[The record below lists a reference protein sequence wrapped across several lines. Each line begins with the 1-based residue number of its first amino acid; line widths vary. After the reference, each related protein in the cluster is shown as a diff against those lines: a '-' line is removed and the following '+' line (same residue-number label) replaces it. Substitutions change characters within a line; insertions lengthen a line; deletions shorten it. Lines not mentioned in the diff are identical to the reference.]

1 MRTKCPKCNIT
12 LQFDESKFRN
22 NNLIE
27 YTCPVC
33 GCHLRI
39 VDNSAGNTPAAPVNG
54 YPKGSRQP
62 AYQKIPQ
69 QHAQATPVDNHF
81 GPQTTSTTEND
92 ECGSHRSPL
101 IWIIPIVV
109 LLLSAIVG
117 GYFYYYKVNLPAK
130 IDREAPRFYT
140 ISNATNIRSSKS
152 AGADYNKIGS
162 LPFGSELITYSNDI
176 DWSEIKDAS
185 GRKGFIA
192 SNYIVNKSDFCRLNS
207 IFGDASS
214 RTIIETVKC
223 RRALLNY
230 FKEHNYIGSI
240 SQSEL
245 RSIAPSVTPTSDNQW
260 QVFTRAKGIK
270 PNSVWFGRATNPNS
284 KFTDFAV
291 IITNIKTSVHHF
303 LLFSFDDKENAT
315 LVYEE
320 DTNVKFI
327 DDVYCYESKVEVSY
341 EYAD

>member
-1 MRTKCPKCNIT
+1 M
-12 LQFDESKFRN
+12 
-22 NNLIE
+22 
-27 YTCPVC
+27 C

-54 YPKGSRQP
+54 YSKESRRP

-162 LPFGSELITYSNDI
+162 LPFGSDNDI

-245 RSIAPSVTPTSDNQW
+245 PSIAPSVTPTSDNQW

-320 DTNVKFI
+320 DTNAKFI